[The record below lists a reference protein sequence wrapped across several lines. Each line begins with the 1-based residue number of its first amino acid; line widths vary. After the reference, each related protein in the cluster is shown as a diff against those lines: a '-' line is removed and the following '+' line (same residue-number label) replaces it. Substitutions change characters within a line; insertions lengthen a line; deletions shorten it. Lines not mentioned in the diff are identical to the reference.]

1 MTTVP
6 ERIFREINVPVAYYQ
21 RHRIGLAFLF
31 GSAVEES
38 RLPPGDLDVAGLF
51 LNYDFPGYL
60 RALEELSLLT
70 GRRDVDLVA
79 LNLCSPALKME
90 ALTKGILLYS
100 RDDEIFARFTLDT
113 YFNYEDYLC
122 FKREY
127 QACWQKRARE
137 GLLLAG
143 RLLNRERVET
153 CLSQMDQA
161 VQRINDLR
169 KRFSSDEEF
178 RSDLDTRELCVHH
191 LRIALES
198 VLDVCRHFL
207 AVKGVALSEYDTTR
221 LIELAAEKGL
231 LEGGFARR
239 IRGMAGMR
247 NAIVRVYWRLDYQA
261 IYQAVTEELADFA
274 EFARQVTLYLF
285 NEQGR
290 SGQGK
295 GG

>member
-6 ERIFREINVPVAYYQ
+6 ERVFREINIPVAYYQ

-31 GSAVEES
+31 GSTVEES
-38 RLPPGDLDVAGLF
+38 PLPPGDLDVAGLF

-60 RALEELSLLT
+60 RALEELSVLT
-70 GRRDVDLVA
+70 RRRDVDLVA

-100 RDDEIFARFTLDT
+100 RDDEIFARFAVNTFFD
-113 YFNYEDYLC
+113 YEDYLY

-169 KRFSSDEEF
+169 KRFSSYEEF
-178 RSDLDTRELCVHH
+178 MLDLDTRELCVHH

-221 LIELAAEKGL
+221 LIELAGEKGL

-247 NAIVRVYWRLDYQA
+247 NAIVHVYWRLDYQA
-261 IYQAVTEELADFA
+261 IYDAVTRELADFE